1 MAVKEIAR
9 NKKAYH
15 DYFIEDTYEA
25 GLVLQGTEIKS
36 LRNGKASF
44 QDAYIS
50 FSEGEAWI
58 KGLHIAVYTFGTYN
72 NHDADRDRKLLL
84 HRREIVKLFS
94 KSKLDG
100 YTVIPLRL
108 YLSSGLAKLEIAL
121 EKGKNLYDKREA
133 SKVRTMKREA
143 EKAMRRY

>member
-9 NKKAYH
+9 NKRAYH

-25 GLVLQGTEIKS
+25 GIVLRGTEIKS
-36 LRNGKASF
+36 LRSGKASF

-50 FSEGEAWI
+50 FAGGEAFI
-58 KGLHIAVYTFGTYN
+58 KGLHISAYSFGTYN
-72 NHDADRDRKLLL
+72 NHDEDRERKLLL
-84 HRREIVKLFS
+84 HSREITKLYS

-108 YLSSGLAKLEIAL
+108 YLKSGLAKIEIAL
-121 EKGKNLYDKREA
+121 AKGKNLYDKREA
-133 SKVRTMKREA
+133 AKVRTMKREA